1 MSSRLARLLGAL
13 AIQCALLAA
22 TAATV
27 GAAGVGQASAVSP
40 ATARQAL
47 ATTACPNAPL
57 AAPETNQVS
66 AMLCL
71 VNETRGRYGLPPLT
85 ESQPLLQSAIDK
97 GGDLIDCNEFSHT
110 ACGREFSYW
119 IRETGYMSPEC
130 WRVGENLAW
139 GVDGEGTVASIFKA
153 WMHSPL
159 HRENILG
166 DFEEIGIDLRVGKMG
181 GLTSVHVW
189 TQHFGSHCGV

>member
-1 MSSRLARLLGAL
+1 MSPRLARLLAVI
-13 AIQCALLAA
+13 AIPCALLAA
-22 TAATV
+22 TAATAT
-27 GAAGVGQASAVSP
+27 AAGIGQASAVSP

-57 AAPETNQVS
+57 DASEVDQVG

-71 VNETRGRYGLPPLT
+71 VNDTRTRWGLPALA
-85 ESQPLLQSAIDK
+85 ESSLLRQSAEEK
-97 GGDLIDCNEFSHT
+97 SGDLMSCNEFSHT
-110 ACGREFSYW
+110 ACGREFSHW

-139 GVDGEGTVASIFKA
+139 GVARQATVGSIFNA
-153 WMHSPL
+153 WMHSPT
-159 HRENILG
+159 HRANILG

-181 GLTSVHVW
+181 GLTGVHVW
-189 TQHFGSHCGV
+189 TQHFGSHC